1 MCPFEKGGHSP
12 TQSGGTA
19 RVAALLNLSADA
31 HAEAGERD
39 IFTPEY
45 FVFARKP

>member
-1 MCPFEKGGHSP
+1 MPR
-12 TQSGGTA
+12 GTA

-45 FVFARKP
+45 FVLCPQAVTLRDPTRLPL